1 LETNP
6 ASSFFELDHSKKFPC
21 GGNCGD
27 CAKAA
32 RSTATSKSQPNVAQ
46 LSGKQSAHRGF
57 RRFQFLTGI
66 LLVLSSGVGTYLLAT
81 DASLWLLAFSHAVG
95 LMIIVALDLV
105 LGLYSLASSKS
116 AYLPSIA
123 AAFLGFILQ
132 LGDVF
137 TAPQYNMTI
146 PYFAHYLFGLW
157 AFDLLLG
164 LQLAVVIV
172 GVIARPHAQ
181 YLARR
186 RTKRG
191 KEFDYSRRGLLK
203 AIGGFAGLIGIGI
216 LLGSLKL
223 TGPVQQGTQGSQ
235 SSATTATGAG
245 AGSVANVNALQVGTP
260 VLFEYPTGYPSS
272 LVKNQDGSLTA
283 VSMLCTHVC
292 CQLSYDAA
300 SKVYY
305 CPCHGSVFNLTGR
318 VVRGPAATDLPTI
331 QLRVDGSGNV
341 FPIGVSNPGPCQ
353 V

>member
-1 LETNP
+1 
-6 ASSFFELDHSKKFPC
+6 
-21 GGNCGD
+21 
-27 CAKAA
+27 
-32 RSTATSKSQPNVAQ
+32 

-57 RRFQFLTGI
+57 RRLQLLTGI
-66 LLVLSSGVGTYLLAT
+66 LLLLSSGVGTYLLAT

-95 LMIIVALDLV
+95 LMIIIAIDLV

-123 AAFLGFILQ
+123 AAFLGFVLQ

-164 LQLAVVIV
+164 LQLAVVV
-172 GVIARPHAQ
+172 TGAIARPHAQ

-191 KEFDYSRRGLLK
+191 REFDYSRRGLLK
-203 AIGGFAGLIGIGI
+203 AMGGFAALIGIGV

-223 TGPVQQGTQGSQ
+223 TGPVQQGTQISQ

-245 AGSVANVNALQVGTP
+245 AGSIANVNNLQVGTP
-260 VLFEYPTGYPSS
+260 HLFEYPVGYPSA

-292 CQLSYDAA
+292 CQLSYDVA

-305 CPCHGSVFNLTGR
+305 CPCHGSVFDLTGK
-318 VVRGPAATDLPTI
+318 VVRGPASTDLPTI
-331 QLRVDGSGNV
+331 QLRVDASGDV
-341 FPIGVSNPGPCQ
+341 FPTGVSNPGPCQ

>member
-1 LETNP
+1 M
-6 ASSFFELDHSKKFPC
+6 
-21 GGNCGD
+21 
-27 CAKAA
+27 
-32 RSTATSKSQPNVAQ
+32 
-46 LSGKQSAHRGF
+46 
-57 RRFQFLTGI
+57 
-66 LLVLSSGVGTYLLAT
+66 LLLSSGVGTCLLAT

-95 LMIIVALDLV
+95 LMMIVAIDLV
-105 LGLYSLASSKS
+105 LGLYSLASPKS
-116 AYLPSIA
+116 AYLPSAA
-123 AAFLGFILQ
+123 AAFLGFMLQ

-164 LQLAVVIV
+164 LQLAVVIL
-172 GVIARPHAQ
+172 GVVARPHAR

-191 KEFDYSRRGLLK
+191 QELDYSRRGLLK
-203 AIGGFAGLIGIGI
+203 AMGGLAGLIGVGV

-223 TGPVQQGTQGSQ
+223 AGPVTQGTQTSQ
-235 SSATTATGAG
+235 SSTATTTKSGAG
-245 AGSVANVNALQVGTP
+245 IIANINSLQVGTP
-260 VLFEYPTGYPSS
+260 VFFSYPAGYPSA

-292 CQLSYDAA
+292 CQCSYDAA

-305 CPCHGSVFNLTGR
+305 CPCHGSVFDLTGR
-318 VVRGPAATDLPTI
+318 VVRGPASTDLPTI
-331 QLRVDGSGNV
+331 QLRIDGSGDV
-341 FPIGVSNPGPCQ
+341 FPIGVTNPGPCQ

>member
-1 LETNP
+1 M
-6 ASSFFELDHSKKFPC
+6 
-21 GGNCGD
+21 
-27 CAKAA
+27 
-32 RSTATSKSQPNVAQ
+32 
-46 LSGKQSAHRGF
+46 SGRQSAHRGF
-57 RRFQFLTGI
+57 RRLQRLTGI
-66 LLVLSSGVGTYLLAT
+66 LLLLSSGVGTYLLAT

-95 LMIIVALDLV
+95 LMIVVAIDLV

-123 AAFLGFILQ
+123 AAFLGFVLQ

-164 LQLAVVIV
+164 LQFVVVIV
-172 GVIARPHAQ
+172 GVAARPHAQ

-186 RTKRG
+186 KTKGGRDI
-191 KEFDYSRRGLLK
+191 DYSRRGLLK
-203 AIGGFAGLIGIGI
+203 AMGGFAGLIGVGI

-223 TGPVQQGTQGSQ
+223 TGPAQPGAQGSQ
-235 SSATTATGAG
+235 TSATTATGAG
-245 AGSVANVNALQVGTP
+245 TGSVANVSNLQIGIP
-260 VLFEYPTGYPSS
+260 VPFEYPTGYPSS

-283 VSMLCTHVC
+283 VSTLCTHVC

-305 CPCHGSVFNLTGR
+305 CPCHGSVFDLTGK
-318 VVRGPAATDLPTI
+318 VVRGPASTDLPTVL
-331 QLRVDGSGNV
+331 LRVDGSGNV
-341 FPIGVSNPGPCQ
+341 FPIGVTNPGPCQ

>member
-1 LETNP
+1 METNP
-6 ASSFFELDHSKKFPC
+6 APSFLELDHPKKSPC

-32 RSTATSKSQPNVAQ
+32 RSTTSSKSQRNVAQ

-66 LLVLSSGVGTYLLAT
+66 LLVLSSGAGTYLLAT

-105 LGLYSLASSKS
+105 LGLYSLSSSKS
-116 AYLPSIA
+116 AYLPSVA

-146 PYFAHYLFGLW
+146 LYFAHYLFGLW
-157 AFDLLLG
+157 AFDLILG
-164 LQLAVVIV
+164 LQLTIILV
-172 GVIARPHAQ
+172 GVAGRPHAR
-181 YLARR
+181 YLSRR
-186 RTKRG
+186 KTRRG
-191 KEFDYSRRGLLK
+191 REFDYSRRSFMKALVGL
-203 AIGGFAGLIGIGI
+203 AGLIGVGVVV
-216 LLGSLKL
+216 GSIKL
-223 TGPVQQGTQGSQ
+223 PAPASSTTPTSTNTQ
-235 SSATTATGAG
+235 TGA
-245 AGSVANVNALQVGTP
+245 AQGSVANVNELQISSP
-260 VLFEYPTGYPSS
+260 VYFEYPAGYPNA
-272 LVKNQDGSLTA
+272 LIKNTDGSLTA

-292 CQLSYDAA
+292 CECSFDSA
-300 SKVYY
+300 SKVFY
-305 CPCHGSVFNLTGR
+305 CPCHGSVFDISGK
-318 VVRGPAATDLPTI
+318 VVRGPASADLPTI

-341 FPIGVSNPGPCQ
+341 FPTGINNPGPCQ